1 MRIPVSRRGHDYR
14 SMVVAQ
20 ERCGVLSVAARH
32 SGVGGD
38 CRADW
43 RSTGASFAF
52 ESGTAA
58 IAFDVHLE
66 DGGVVDEAIDDGEG
80 HRRVGED
87 LAPFAEWLVGGDKQG
102 SPLVPGADQ
111 SLVSA

>member
-1 MRIPVSRRGHDYR
+1 VI
-14 SMVVAQ
+14 VAQ
-20 ERCGVLSVAARH
+20 EAVVGFDCRGATVRRWRRLSRGLAVDRGLVCVRERCG
-32 SGVGGD
+32 GD
-38 CRADW
+38 SFQ
-43 RSTGASFAF
+43 RSSR
-52 ESGTAA
+52 
-58 IAFDVHLE
+58 